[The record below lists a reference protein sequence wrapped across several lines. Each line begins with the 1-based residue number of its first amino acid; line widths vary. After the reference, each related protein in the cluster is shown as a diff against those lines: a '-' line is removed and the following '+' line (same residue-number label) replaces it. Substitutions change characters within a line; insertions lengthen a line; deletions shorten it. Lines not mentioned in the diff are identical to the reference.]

1 MISMEKTDPIR
12 PRYSILITDYSENK
26 VSSNQMGL
34 VIPLSPDIQDRDSS
48 SWLTHALTST
58 IVSGR
63 PFVFGMAMN

>member
-1 MISMEKTDPIR
+1 MEKTDPIR

-26 VSSNQMGL
+26 VASNQMGL

-58 IVSGR
+58 IVSGTR
-63 PFVFGMAMN
+63 VSQR